1 MIKIEF
7 FYKPVKEFFKPVVF
21 IDETLSIK
29 KTVELILKTDTRRVP
44 VVKGK
49 ELVGIVTTS
58 DILNAFLRGEDLNQ
72 YISSIMIREVITCQ
86 VTDTL
91 EEVLRIMK
99 ISRKGGL
106 PVLEGRKLKGII
118 TEKDFVRL
126 LPLKS
131 YGIKV
136 SELMTKKP
144 FFLKPNLSLLDTL
157 KIMVN
162 TGYRRFP
169 IVENEEV
176 IGIIT
181 NQDLLKYLWKTNF
194 KLEALDEEMKKV
206 MNKEVYSV
214 QVNSD
219 LGEVLKLMREMD
231 IGGLVVLE
239 EKKLAG
245 IITER
250 DILNWIE

>member
-7 FYKPVKEFFKPVVF
+7 FYKPVKEFLKPVVF
-21 IDETLSIK
+21 APEDFSIK
-29 KTVELILKTDTRRVP
+29 KTVELILQKDTRRIPIVR
-44 VVKGK
+44 GK
-49 ELVGIVTTS
+49 ELVGIVTTT

-72 YISSIMIREVITCQ
+72 FISNIMVREVITCQ
-86 VTDTL
+86 VNHTL

-106 PVLEGRKLKGII
+106 PVLEGKKLKGII
-118 TEKDFVRL
+118 TEKDLVRL
-126 LPLKS
+126 LPLKP
-131 YGIKV
+131 YGVKA
-136 SELMTKKP
+136 SELMTSKP
-144 FFLKPNLSLLDTL
+144 FFLRPTLSLLDSL

-169 IVENEEV
+169 VVEDEKV
-176 IGIIT
+176 VGILT
-181 NQDLLKYLWKTNF
+181 NQDLLKYLWKNNF
-194 KLEALDEEMKKV
+194 RLEALDEEMEKV
-206 MNKEVYSV
+206 MSKKVYSV
-214 QVNSD
+214 QSDAD
-219 LGEVLKLMREMD
+219 LGEILKIMREKE

-239 EKKLAG
+239 GEKLRG